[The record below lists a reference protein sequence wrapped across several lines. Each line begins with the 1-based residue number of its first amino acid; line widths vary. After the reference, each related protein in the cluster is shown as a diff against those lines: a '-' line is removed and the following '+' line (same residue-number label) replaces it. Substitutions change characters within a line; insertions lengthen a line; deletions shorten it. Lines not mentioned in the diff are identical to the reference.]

1 MKNRDWLFA
10 EENRIHNFRS
20 AAILLHE
27 GKILLQRG
35 VEDTEYALPGGH
47 VAWGE
52 TSAEALIRE
61 YKEELGVTISV
72 ERLIWVEEAFWKWG
86 LKEAHTLCHYHMVRL
101 NSASQIPLSG
111 LFKSLETDESR
122 LIFQWVD
129 INELQEYKVYPEF
142 LQYKISNLA
151 DGIEH
156 FVTRN

>member
-1 MKNRDWLFA
+1 MNNRDWLFV

-20 AAILLHE
+20 VGVLLNE

-61 YKEELGVTISV
+61 YKEELGVNILV
-72 ERLIWVEEAFWKWG
+72 ERLVWVEEAFWKWG
-86 LKEAHTLCHYHMVRL
+86 AKEAHTLCHYHLVCL
-101 NSASQIPLSG
+101 NNASQIPLRG

-142 LQYKISNLA
+142 LKNKISNLP
-151 DGIEH
+151 DGVEH
-156 FVTRN
+156 FVTRD